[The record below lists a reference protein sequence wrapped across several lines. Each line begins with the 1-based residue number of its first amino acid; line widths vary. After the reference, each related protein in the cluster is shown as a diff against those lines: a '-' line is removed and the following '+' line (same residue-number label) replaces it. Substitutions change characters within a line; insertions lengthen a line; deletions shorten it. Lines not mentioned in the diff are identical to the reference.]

1 MAARIEHSNSSP
13 EILGILPLQDA
24 VLFPNTVIPL
34 AVVKKPGIA
43 LVEEALRE
51 GKQIGLVA
59 LKDKDTEDPGPED
72 VRRVGTVGTIQ
83 KMLKVPDGTLRCIV
97 AGSTVFRVDEFTQA
111 QPYLAGTISELPD
124 ITVESEELVAMHRN
138 LASLFQ
144 KLLGYLPQAP
154 REMEMEVNNIT
165 DSNLLTYF
173 IASTMRLETADRQA
187 ILEERNTVK
196 RMRKLTMLLT
206 KELEVV
212 ELGHKIQSDIQREM
226 EKNQREFYLRQQLR
240 AIQEELGDTDPQQAE
255 ANELRKKIDE
265 AQMPE
270 EVQKAADREL
280 DRLSKVPQAS
290 PEYSV
295 IRTYLDWLVQLP
307 WGKETSDAIDIAQAR
322 TVLDA
327 DHYDLEKVKDR
338 IIEYLAVGKLKKRL
352 AGPIL
357 CFVGPPGVGK
367 TSLGQSIARAMG
379 RKFVRLSVGGVRDE
393 AEIRGHRRTYI
404 GAMPGTIVRALR
416 DAGTRNPVMMIDEID
431 KVGSDFRGDPQSAL
445 LEVLDPEQNN
455 SFRDHYLDLP
465 FDLSHVL
472 FICTANQLETISPPL
487 RDAGTRNP
495 VMMIDEIDK
504 VGSDYRGDPQSALL
518 EVLDPAQNNTFRD
531 HYLDLPFDLSSV
543 LFICTANNLDTIS
556 PPLRDRMEIITL
568 SGYTEF
574 EKLQIAKRYLL
585 KKQREANGL
594 RDSQAQINDAA
605 IRTVINDYT
614 REAGVRNLEREIGTI
629 FRKIAR
635 RIAEEARFKARV
647 KPESVQEYLSKPR
660 FFNEVKKRTATVGVA
675 TGLAWTPVGGD
686 IMFIEVTVMPGT
698 GKLGLTGQLGDVMK
712 ESAQAAISFL
722 RSRSSELGLPDEYF
736 NKHDVHVHVPAGAVP
751 KDGPS
756 AGIALAT
763 ALASFLTN
771 TKVDSNLAMTG
782 EITLT
787 GQVLPIGGLKEKVLG
802 AKRAGISKIVI
813 PKRNEVDLDDVPK
826 EVRDTMSFVPVEE
839 ISEVF
844 EQAFGKR
851 IVTPVTLGYED
862 SRAGVVVPMRRAIKR
877 GPSGERKRPNGRQR
891 TAVST
896 RKR

>member
-1 MAARIEHSNSSP
+1 MAARIEKP
-13 EILGILPLQDA
+13 APPQILGILPLQDA

-51 GKQIGLVA
+51 GKHVGLVA
-59 LKDKDTEDPGPED
+59 LKDKDTEDPGPDD
-72 VRRVGTVGTIQ
+72 VRLVGTIGTIQ

-97 AGSTVFRVDEFTQA
+97 AGSTVFRIDDFTQA
-111 QPYLAGTISELPD
+111 EPYLAATVSEQPD
-124 ITVESEELVAMHRN
+124 ITVESEELTAMHRN

-154 REMEMEVNNIT
+154 REMEMEVNNIS

-173 IASTMRLETADRQA
+173 IASTMRLDTAERQA

-196 RMRKLTMLLT
+196 RMRKLTMFLT

-240 AIQEELGDTDPQQAE
+240 AIQEELGETDPQQAE
-255 ANELRKKIDE
+255 TNELRKKIDE

-270 EVQKAADREL
+270 EVRKAADREL

-307 WGKETSDAIDIAQAR
+307 WAKETSDAIDIRKAR
-322 TVLDA
+322 EILDE

-338 IIEYLAVGKLKKRL
+338 IVEYLAVGKLKKRL
-352 AGPIL
+352 TGPIL

-472 FICTANQLETISPPL
+472 FICTANQLETISP
-487 RDAGTRNP
+487 A
-495 VMMIDEIDK
+495 
-504 VGSDYRGDPQSALL
+504 
-518 EVLDPAQNNTFRD
+518 
-531 HYLDLPFDLSSV
+531 
-543 LFICTANNLDTIS
+543 
-556 PPLRDRMEIITL
+556 LRDRMEIIPL

-574 EKLQIAKRYLL
+574 EKMQIAKRYLIR
-585 KKQREANGL
+585 KQREANGL
-594 RDSQAQINDAA
+594 RDSQAQVSDTALRA
-605 IRTVINDYT
+605 IINDYT
-614 REAGVRNLEREIGTI
+614 REAGVRNLEREIGTV
-629 FRKIAR
+629 FRKVAR
-635 RIAEEARFKARV
+635 RIAEEPRFKARV
-647 KPESVQEYLSKPR
+647 KPENLVDFLSKPR
-660 FFNEVKKRTATVGVA
+660 FYNEVKKRMASVGVA

-686 IMFIEVTVMPGT
+686 IMFIETTTMPGT
-698 GKLGLTGQLGDVMK
+698 GKLVLTGQLGDVMK
-712 ESAQAAISFL
+712 ESAQAAVSFL
-722 RSRSSELGLPDEYF
+722 RSRSAELGLPDDYF
-736 NKHDVHVHVPAGAVP
+736 SKHDLHIHVPAGAVP

-763 ALASFLTN
+763 SIASLLTN
-771 TKVDSNLAMTG
+771 RQVDSNLAMTG

-802 AKRAGISKIVI
+802 AKRAGISKILMPV
-813 PKRNEVDLDDVPK
+813 RNEIDLDDVPK
-826 EVRDTMSFVPVEE
+826 EVRDTMTFVPVEE
-839 ISEVF
+839 LSAVF
-844 EQAFGKR
+844 EQALGER
-851 IVTPVTLGYED
+851 IISQVLLGED
-862 SRAGVVVPMRRAIKR
+862 TTRQTDNVVPMRRSGAKR
-877 GPSGERKRPNGRQR
+877 VEDKRPATRRAG
-891 TAVST
+891 VVT